1 MEKVK
6 LSSSSRSFEEIFSY
20 EYLEENLKYR
30 EDGNH
35 FLAMNKI
42 PVEIE
47 IGLNNNFQI
56 FRNIFKNLSKYSRVL
71 FAVPDDITQNIVL
84 Q

>member
-84 Q
+84 

>member
-1 MEKVK
+1 ME
-6 LSSSSRSFEEIFSY
+6 ED
-20 EYLEENLKYR
+20 LKYR
-30 EDGNH
+30 EDNNH

-47 IGLNNNFQI
+47 IGLNNNFQV
-56 FRNIFKNLSKYSRVL
+56 FRNIFKNLSKYSTVL
-71 FAVPDDITQNIVL
+71 FAVPNDITQNIVL